1 MDSTLI
7 NAKEIGAR
15 IRALRLKKNKTQS
28 YFADIIYITPAY
40 LSLIEDGQRMPNIEV
55 IVQIANVTDVSLDY
69 LIYGNDKNDKNTT
82 TIFNTFSRLCS
93 TYSEDEIK
101 RALRLT
107 EYYLKLSK
115 LKNPD
120 DNIDI

>member
-28 YFADIIYITPAY
+28 YFADIVYITPSY
-40 LSLIEDGQRMPNIEV
+40 LSLIEDGQRIPNVEV
-55 IVQIANVTDVSLDY
+55 LAQIAKVADVSIDY
-69 LIYGNDKNDKNTT
+69 LIYGTEENSTT
-82 TIFNTFSRLCS
+82 LFNTFSRLCS
-93 TYSEDEIK
+93 TYSEDEMK

-120 DNIDI
+120 DEINL

>member
-15 IRALRLKKNKTQS
+15 IRTLRLKRNKTQS
-28 YFADIIYITPAY
+28 YFADIVYITPSY
-40 LSLIEDGQRMPNIEV
+40 LSLIEEGKRMPNIEV
-55 IVQIANVTDVSLDY
+55 LVQIAKVTDVSLDY
-69 LIYGNDKNDKNTT
+69 LIYGKDEQPT
-82 TIFNTFSRLCS
+82 TIHNTFTRLCS
-93 TYSEDEIK
+93 TYSEDEMK

-115 LKNPD
+115 LKNAD
-120 DNIDI
+120 DEIKI